1 MVAARSATRLVA
13 CSVIVMRIWL
23 RSLLAAL
30 LAIGFASIALA
41 EKRVALIVANGDYR
55 GAALQNPTFD
65 ADLVAT
71 SLRNIGFVVKVAKNA
86 DLDTFDAAVTAFA
99 DDAQGAEVALF
110 YFAGHGFTVN
120 EGVRPVSMLMS
131 TSAEVTSNSDR
142 VLRSGGIALDEIV
155 GSLIG
160 KAQATL
166 VFVDACRNDPRVSRA
181 VGGQA
186 RGFAPLGPIRG
197 GSVFIGLSTRLGS
210 VARDGDPGM
219 GSPFARAFAANIQ
232 TKGTR
237 IDDEFRML
245 RDAVKS
251 ETQGD
256 QLPDIVQDDLPNGA
270 ITLVAVPR
278 EPPAPAAPADA
289 GSQPAPAGAPTSAK
303 LVEAAQV
310 WATLRDSNDSDALS
324 MFVTQYAGIF
334 YAKLAEHRLKQIEG
348 AAKITSFFETY
359 VGKAA
364 AMPPALVVTPEGS
377 DYLVT
382 TDPGAPTAPLKTAG
396 VGYDSAAF
404 HFKVSEQE
412 DAAWR
417 VELDNFPA
425 YHGQIT
431 QNNVMTVLS
440 ASASG
445 IKSTTLLDPKLDWIR
460 SGQTR
465 IEDVAVRERLPG
477 IDATVSGGPL
487 QATIATQPSP
497 DGAVSTNVQ
506 ESLGALDVTMAVDPK
521 AASPSNNGSV
531 QAFNAYARFNSGS
544 LDFKLDG
551 VKPHPL
557 LDLWAFLVAHPS
569 RPELAAD
576 EAAFKTLLTAALP
589 AQSVFAEDFAVQK
602 LSVQTPQGTF
612 ALDGAKVGVSVA
624 AAGAASR
631 FEQHYAATGLALP
644 PGLVPAPYRDF
655 VPTSFDLGF
664 KVAGFDLTAA
674 GTEAIADMHLAGD
687 GSPVSAEDEAKIS
700 AKLLG
705 AGPLVI
711 DIASSHIRAPQLDV
725 GFEGQIRYSDVLGAG
740 KATGTIAFR
749 ARNFEQTTATALKVA
764 AGPEGEKKLI
774 PVIAMVK
781 GLAKTDPDGVM
792 TWVCEIG
799 DDRILKV
806 NGMSLGVNGALLGKV
821 PY

>member
-1 MVAARSATRLVA
+1 M
-13 CSVIVMRIWL
+13 
-23 RSLLAAL
+23 AAL
-30 LAIGFASIALA
+30 FATGFASTALA
-41 EKRVALIVANGDYR
+41 DKRVALIVANGGYK
-55 GAALQNPTFD
+55 GAALANPIVD
-65 ADLVAT
+65 ADLVAS
-71 SLRNIGFVVKVAKNA
+71 SLQNIGFTVKVVKNA
-86 DLDTFDAAVTAFA
+86 DLGTFDAAVTAFA

-131 TSAEVTSNSDR
+131 TSADVTSNSDR
-142 VLRSGGIALDEIV
+142 ILRSGGIALDEIV
-155 GSLIG
+155 GGLIG

-166 VFVDACRNDPRVSRA
+166 VFVDACRSDPRVSRA

-186 RGFAPLGPIRG
+186 RGFAPLGLIRG
-197 GSVFIGLSTRLGS
+197 GNLFIGLSTRLGT
-210 VARDGDPGM
+210 VARDGVAGM
-219 GSPFARAFAANIQ
+219 GSPFARAFAVNIQ
-232 TKGTR
+232 TKGMR

-270 ITLVAVPR
+270 ITLVAAPR

-289 GSQPAPAGAPTSAK
+289 GSQPPPAGAPTPAK

-324 MFVTQYAGIF
+324 MFSTQYAGIF

-348 AAKITSFFETY
+348 VAKITSFFETY
-359 VGKAA
+359 IGKSAA
-364 AMPPALVVTPEGS
+364 LQPALVVTPEGS

-382 TDPGAPTAPLKTAG
+382 TDLGAPTSPFKAAG
-396 VGYDSAAF
+396 IGHDSAAF

-417 VELDNFPA
+417 VEFDNFPT
-425 YHGQIT
+425 YHANIT
-431 QNNVMTVLS
+431 QSNDAILLS
-440 ASASG
+440 ASARG
-445 IKSTTLLDPKLDWIR
+445 IKSTTFLDTQLEWIR

-465 IEDVAVRERLPG
+465 IEDMAFRGRLPG

-487 QATIATQPSP
+487 QATITTQPSP
-497 DGAVSTNVQ
+497 DGAVSTNAQ
-506 ESLGALDVTMAVDPK
+506 ESVGALDVTVVVDPK
-521 AASPSNNGSV
+521 VVDLS
-531 QAFNAYARFNSGS
+531 NSGS
-544 LDFKLDG
+544 AQPFNANARFDSGSLEFKLDG

-589 AQSVFAEDFAVQK
+589 AQSVLAEDFAVQK

-612 ALDGAKVGVSVA
+612 ALDGAKVATSVA
-624 AAGAASR
+624 AAGASSR
-631 FEQHYAATGLALP
+631 FEQHYAATGVALP

-655 VPTSFDLGF
+655 VPTSFDLRF
-664 KVAGFDLTAA
+664 KVAGVDLTAA

-687 GSPVSAEDEAKIS
+687 VPPVSAEDEAKIS

-711 DIASSHIRAPQLDV
+711 DIPSSHIRAPQLDL
-725 GFEGQIRYSDVLGAG
+725 GFEGQIRYPDVLGAG

-749 ARNFEQTTATALKVA
+749 AHNFDQTTAAALKVA

-806 NGMSLGVNGALLGKV
+806 NGMSLGVNGALLGNV